1 MLKAHHLNCA
11 FSVVFKKTV
20 LKLMALLFIEHV
32 AEYPTLLH
40 PQGTQKAL
48 CTKLTAAQLHA
59 AMCMLEG
66 HCCEITPLQ
75 C

>member
-11 FSVVFKKTV
+11 FSVVFNIKQI
-20 LKLMALLFIEHV
+20 LKPRAQLFIEHF

-59 AMCMLEG
+59 AKCMLEG
-66 HCCEITPLQ
+66 QCCEIAPLQ
-75 C
+75 